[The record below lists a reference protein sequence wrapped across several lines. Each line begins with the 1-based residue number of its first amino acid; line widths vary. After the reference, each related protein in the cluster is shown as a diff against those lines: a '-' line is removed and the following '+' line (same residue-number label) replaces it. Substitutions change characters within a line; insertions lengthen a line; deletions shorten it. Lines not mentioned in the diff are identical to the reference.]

1 MDWLVHLDSMR
12 KGLEKH
18 GQNLNAIHNDKSL
31 RLPNVSLSTLKRAFQ
46 RHEAKLRV
54 KKKGRKTMNSSLSG
68 RYDKTAYDEFVKAA
82 IESIRVGE
90 NSVEDAA
97 KSFSLP
103 ENLLRQRIKE
113 MGGIDLDIVEMTKKF
128 DQSYLNA
135 AVKSVLCGT

>member
-31 RLPNVSLSTLKRAFQ
+31 RLPNVPLYNMKRAFK
-46 RHEAKLRV
+46 RHDAKIRA
-54 KKKGRKTMNSSLSG
+54 KMKTKGRKTMNSSLSG

-113 MGGIDLDIVEMTKKF
+113 MGGIDLDIVEMTKNI
-128 DQSYLNA
+128 DQSYFCFRFNFI
-135 AVKSVLCGT
+135 